1 MELVDG
7 EVQALGCIEYKV
19 TREILKGYFLKLD
32 IGNSLLKA
40 LKSLALLFISK

>member
-19 TREILKGYFLKLD
+19 TRDNLD
-32 IGNSLLKA
+32 RYIRYSDMYKVVRDY
-40 LKSLALLFISK
+40 IIC

>member
-19 TREILKGYFLKLD
+19 TRDILKGYVYHLLD
-32 IGNSLLKA
+32 IGNTILVKKQPL
-40 LKSLALLFISK
+40 